1 MGLSLMEIS
10 RKKGFETMKPR
21 GDMSRRKSGDLS
33 DLGGAEAL
41 EIECG
46 DLAIDRLQ
54 ASDECGQPLHVRA
67 ALSVA
72 LEIVGSRDVLKGL
85 EPVEGLCPEAPS
97 FEDMR
102 GADIVRD
109 AIDPGSFR
117 TGPVEQGK
125 APPEGEV
132 DLLNE
137 VASEVAVGLV
147 GAGETLQSGTVFGP
161 ASVVAFI
168 LSGAA
173 RVHHSLQ
180 LSKR

>member
-1 MGLSLMEIS
+1 
-10 RKKGFETMKPR
+10 MKPR

-33 DLGGAEAL
+33 DLGGAEVL

-54 ASDECGQPLHVRA
+54 ASDERGQPLHVRA
-67 ALSVA
+67 GLSVA

-85 EPVEGLCPEAPS
+85 ESLEGMCPEAPS
-97 FEDMR
+97 FEDIR

-109 AIDPGSFR
+109 AIDPGSLR
-117 TGPVEQGK
+117 TVPVKERE
-125 APPEGEV
+125 APPESKMN
-132 DLLNE
+132 LLNQ
-137 VASEVAVGLV
+137 VASEVAVSLV
-147 GAGETLQSGTVFGP
+147 GARETLQSGTVFGP

-173 RVHHSLQ
+173 GVHHSLQ